1 MDYKENSMEA
11 AMRCIIFACAGDG
24 KVSEEEFEASLQETD
39 SLEQWFQFSGMF
51 SSIFSDIF
59 SGMFGETEEEEEE
72 EEEEIVFEAISKET
86 LKEIVKDVLAKTSR
100 CESADDHK
108 AYAALCASSITHES
122 MQERIPMA
130 CLDLCGV
137 DSKVTTVDVGDQ
149 NLDEHLDKKEIRNI
163 KYLCSAMNQDFK
175 DLEKTYLDNLTFY
188 NDDKLQD
195 DEIVELDTS
204 DIPAGENTP
213 IQLMKIGVLCAA
225 SDLDVSFGYATLAEA
240 YFMILC
246 DIARAKGEKVIK
258 VQSGEKI
265 CEAIDEI
272 AFSWKDQID
281 KKIVDDVNEMAKNRS
296 ADMEKELD
304 YNSAYDAPRE
314 AYSEDCYRVLKE
326 ELALITDKS
335 MQKLAYKYAFWLTQ
349 DDDDQSWGYRVTLV
363 HDMFSGEEPYEEV
376 QDQTREELHCLE
388 IMREHFDFDED
399 MFYGFM
405 RRLEDGDLGHL

>member
-39 SLEQWFQFSGMF
+39 HLEQWFQMSGMF
-51 SSIFSDIF
+51 SSVFSSMF
-59 SGMFGETEEEEEE
+59 SGMFGEEEEEEE
-72 EEEEIVFEAISKET
+72 EEEEIVFEAISEET

-100 CESADDHK
+100 CESAADHK
-108 AYAALCASSITHES
+108 AYAALCASSITHDS
-122 MQERIPMA
+122 MQIRIPVV
-130 CLDLCGV
+130 CLSLCGI
-137 DSKVTTVDVGDQ
+137 DSKASLVDVGAQ

-175 DLEKTYLDNLTFY
+175 YLEKRYLDTITFY
-188 NDDKLQD
+188 DDNKLQD
-195 DEIVELDTS
+195 GETVELDKG

-213 IQLMKIGVLCAA
+213 IQLMKIGVLCAG
-225 SDLDVSFGYATLAEA
+225 SDIDVSFTYETLAEA

-246 DIARAKGEKVIK
+246 DIARAKGEKIIK

-272 AFSWKDQID
+272 AFSWMDQID

-304 YNSAYDAPRE
+304 YNHAYDAPRD

-335 MQKLAYKYAFWLTQ
+335 MQKLAYKYAFWLTKA
-349 DDDDQSWGYRVTLV
+349 DNDQSWGYRVRIV
-363 HDMFSGEEPYEEV
+363 HEMFSGEDPREEV
-376 QDQTREELHCLE
+376 QDQTDEELHCLE

-405 RRLEDGDLGHL
+405 RRLEDGDLGYL